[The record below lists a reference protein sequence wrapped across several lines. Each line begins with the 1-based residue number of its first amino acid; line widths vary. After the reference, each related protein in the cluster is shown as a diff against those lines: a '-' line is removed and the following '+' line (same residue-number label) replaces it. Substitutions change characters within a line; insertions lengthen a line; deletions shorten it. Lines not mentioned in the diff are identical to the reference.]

1 MRVLY
6 VEDDRDSQDLVRKRL
21 HSEGIEVYVTDS
33 GQQAIG
39 MLKQTDFDALILDI
53 MMPGIDGFQVG
64 RSARKEARNKD
75 IPIILLTAHPHAL
88 REGDAKWLKPV
99 ASLTK
104 PIKFDKLIKAIRSVG
119 EEK

>member
-6 VEDDRDSQDLVRKRL
+6 VEDDQDSRDLVRKRL
-21 HSEGIEVYVTDS
+21 QAEGIEVYVADS
-33 GQQAIG
+33 GVQAIL
-39 MLKQTDFDALILDI
+39 MLKQADFDALILDI
-53 MMPGIDGFQVG
+53 MLPGIDGFQVG

-75 IPIILLTAHPHAL
+75 VPIILLTAHPHAL

-104 PIKFDKLIKAIRSVG
+104 PIKFEKLIAAIQKAG
-119 EEK
+119 GQQ

>member
-6 VEDDRDSQDLVRKRL
+6 VEDDKDSQDLVRKRL
-21 HSEGIEVYVTDS
+21 QPEGIEVYVADS
-33 GQQAIG
+33 GVQAIQ

-75 IPIILLTAHPHAL
+75 VPIILLTAHPHAL

-104 PIKFDKLIKAIRSVG
+104 PIKFDKLIKAIRRAG
-119 EEK
+119 EKK

>member
-1 MRVLY
+1 MKVLY

-21 HSEGIEVYVTDS
+21 QVEEIEVYVANS
-33 GQQAIG
+33 GVLAIQ
-39 MLKQTDFDALILDI
+39 MLKQADFDALILDI

-75 IPIILLTAHPHAL
+75 VPIILLTAHPRAL
-88 REGDAKWLKPV
+88 REGEAKWLKPV

-104 PIKFDKLIKAIRSVG
+104 PINFEKLIAVIRKVWRRQ
-119 EEK
+119 

>member
-1 MRVLY
+1 MKVLY
-6 VEDDRDSQDLVRKRL
+6 VEDDADSQDLVRKRL
-21 HSEGIEVYVTDS
+21 KPEGIEVYVTDS
-33 GQQAIG
+33 GVQAIQ

-75 IPIILLTAHPHAL
+75 IPIILLTAHSHAL

-119 EEK
+119 E

>member
-6 VEDDRDSQDLVRKRL
+6 VEDDSNSQDLVRKRL
-21 HSEGIEVYVTDS
+21 QPEGIEVFVADS
-33 GQQAIG
+33 GIQAIQ
-39 MLKQTDFDALILDI
+39 LLRQTDFDVLILDI

-104 PIKFDKLIKAIRSVG
+104 PIKFDKLVKAIRSVG
-119 EEK
+119 EQE

>member
-6 VEDDRDSQDLVRKRL
+6 VEDDQDSRDLVRRRL
-21 HSEGIEVYVTDS
+21 EPEGIEVFVAES
-33 GQQAIG
+33 GIQAIG
-39 MLKQTDFDALILDI
+39 MLKQTEFDALILDI

-75 IPIILLTAHPHAL
+75 IPIILLTAHSHAL

-119 EEK
+119 EKK

>member
-6 VEDDRDSQDLVRKRL
+6 VEDDQDSRDLVRRRL
-21 HSEGIEVYVTDS
+21 EPEGIEVFVAES
-33 GQQAIG
+33 GIQAIG
-39 MLKQTDFDALILDI
+39 MLKQTEFDALILDI
-53 MMPGIDGFQVG
+53 MMPGIDGVQVG

-88 REGDAKWLKPV
+88 REGDAKRLKPV

-119 EEK
+119 EKK